1 MARILMVASEGL
13 PFIKSGGL
21 ADVVGSLPQEL
32 VKKGHEVRVIM
43 PMYLKIAQKFHEEMQ
58 LEAQYS
64 VSIAYHEV
72 PVNIW
77 STTRKEVKFYFVEH
91 KGYFERDGLYGYID
105 DGERFAYFQ
114 KAVLEML
121 NQLNYFPEIMHC
133 HDWHTGMLPAMCKEG
148 HSF

>member
-21 ADVVGSLPQEL
+21 ADVIGSLPNEL
-32 VKKGHEVRVIM
+32 AKKGHEVRVIM
-43 PMYLKIAQKFHEEMQ
+43 PLYLPIAEKYHHEFN

-77 STTRKEVKFYFVEH
+77 STKRKDVTFYFVEH
-91 KGYFERDGLYGYID
+91 KGYFERDTLYGYCLLYTS
-105 DGERFAYFQ
+105 RC
-114 KAVLEML
+114 V
-121 NQLNYFPEIMHC
+121 
-133 HDWHTGMLPAMCKEG
+133 
-148 HSF
+148 

>member
-105 DGERFAYFQ
+105 DGERCLLYTSRC
-114 KAVLEML
+114 V
-121 NQLNYFPEIMHC
+121 
-133 HDWHTGMLPAMCKEG
+133 
-148 HSF
+148 